1 MNKIKKTVSTLI
13 IAATLGL
20 SASAPQPAQAGI
32 ILTPVLVG
40 IVLLVYGIEYNN
52 ALWIVLDADGNLPQD
67 ALAQN
72 LAAKY
77 PFIDDRDVINN
88 LAIAIREK
96 AVTTPVV
103 EGKKNVTLTQT
114 EVLTILAPTGLADL
128 QPQAVQQLVQ
138 DLQ

>member
-1 MNKIKKTVSTLI
+1 MTKIKKTVSTLI

-20 SASAPQPAQAGI
+20 STPSQPAQAGI

-77 PFIDDRDVINN
+77 PFIDNRDVINT

-96 AVTTPVV
+96 AVSTPVV
-103 EGKKNVTLTQT
+103 DGKKNVTLTRA
-114 EVLTILAPTGLADL
+114 EVLNILAPTGLADL
-128 QPQAVQQLVQ
+128 QPQAVETLVQ
-138 DLQ
+138 ELQ